1 MASTWRELLPHY
13 VAMFLFYVVG
23 IALVYGLTGE
33 SNFWISIGI
42 AAVVALGYPPVV
54 RRADIAPDSW
64 SR

>member
-23 IALVYGLTGE
+23 IALVYGLTGG
-33 SNFWISIGI
+33 SNFWISLGV

-54 RRADIAPDSW
+54 RRAGIAPDSW